1 MLPPPHG
8 GRLIDRVLSE
18 PERTRRESEV
28 ASLPRLHPSE
38 DELFD
43 LEKIAVGAYSPL
55 TGFMDSQEL
64 ESVVGRGRLPNDLPW
79 SMPILL
85 TPRSREDRETA
96 GRLGAGEAVALLD
109 GAERMVGLL
118 SFRERFALDRT
129 RIARSIFGT
138 VDPAHPNV
146 ADLLAGGE
154 TAIAGTV
161 ELVRPLHLA
170 ARDLEMGPREV
181 REEFARR
188 GWSSVAAYQ
197 CRNPPHTAHEYLQRI
212 TLERPDVDGLFVH
225 PVVGRLKSGDYRPEV
240 ILAAYQALL
249 SAYYPPDRVLL
260 ASLSIAMRYAGPKAA
275 LFLAIVRKNFG
286 CGRYIVGRDQAGVGA
301 FYPPFAAHA
310 IFDEFDIGVVPLRYG
325 ETFHCRRCG
334 GMASPK
340 TCAHPAEDHVAT
352 SQTRIRQALRD
363 GSPLPPE
370 IIRPEVAKVLSGPS
384 VLLP

>member
-8 GRLIDRVLSE
+8 GHLVERLLSD
-18 PERTRRESEV
+18 PERDRRDSEL
-28 ASLPRLHPSE
+28 ADLPQLHPFE
-38 DELFD
+38 DELYD

-55 TGFMDSQEL
+55 SGFMDADEL
-64 ESVVGRGRLPNDLPW
+64 DSVLTRGRLPNDLPW

-85 TPRSREDRETA
+85 APRSRADRQTME
-96 GRLGAGEAVALLD
+96 GLRPGEEVALLD
-109 GAERMVGLL
+109 GADRLVGLL
-118 SFRERFALDRT
+118 TYRERFPLDRA
-129 RIARSIFGT
+129 RIAGTVFGT

-146 ADLLAGGE
+146 ADLMAGGAV
-154 TAIAGTV
+154 AIAGPV
-161 ELVRPLHLA
+161 QLVRPLELP
-170 ARDLEMGPREV
+170 ARRLEVSPRQA

-188 GWSSVAAYQ
+188 GWASVAAYQ

-240 ILAAYQALL
+240 ILAAYEALI
-249 SAYYPPDRVLL
+249 SAYYPADRVLL

-275 LFLAIVRKNFG
+275 LFLAIVRKNYG
-286 CGRYIVGRDQAGVGA
+286 CGLYIVGRDQAGTGT
-301 FYPPFAAHA
+301 YYEPFACHR

-325 ETFHCRRCG
+325 ETFHCRRCD

-340 TCAHPAEDHVAT
+340 TCAHPKEEQVAT
-352 SQTRIRQALRD
+352 SQSRIRQSLRD
-363 GSPLPPE
+363 GTPLPTE
-370 IIRPEVAKVLSGPS
+370 IIRPEVAKVISGAS